1 MYTNSSKKSSVSM
14 IVQSMISPCDSIESL
29 DEIFLVMVFFKISEL
44 SFLLFPYP
52 ALQYIR
58 SSVWHMS
65 RCQRTWFQFV
75 FYRPWL
81 VVVFMC
87 RCGPNLKPV
96 LTCTEFVHFIVYC
109 DCYIGHPSRASKFTA
124 NFDTN
129 HWVQVMIDVL

>member
-1 MYTNSSKKSSVSM
+1 MYINSSKKSYVSM

-29 DEIFLVMVFFKISEL
+29 DDIFLVMVFFKISEL

-87 RCGPNLKPV
+87 RCGPNLKPNWNA
-96 LTCTEFVHFIVYC
+96 LNLFTSLHIVTT
-109 DCYIGHPSRASKFTA
+109 ILVIQAGHPNLQQTLILITGSK
-124 NFDTN
+124 
-129 HWVQVMIDVL
+129 WW